1 MSLLWLGWVELRRSR
16 LKDLGGIMKF
26 MMTKDIADKG
36 SHDIEDIDD
45 TDDKGSRGE
54 LWNIP
59 VRIKLEF

>member
-1 MSLLWLGWVELRRSR
+1 
-16 LKDLGGIMKF
+16 MKF

>member
-1 MSLLWLGWVELRRSR
+1 
-16 LKDLGGIMKF
+16 

-59 VRIKLEF
+59 VDKA